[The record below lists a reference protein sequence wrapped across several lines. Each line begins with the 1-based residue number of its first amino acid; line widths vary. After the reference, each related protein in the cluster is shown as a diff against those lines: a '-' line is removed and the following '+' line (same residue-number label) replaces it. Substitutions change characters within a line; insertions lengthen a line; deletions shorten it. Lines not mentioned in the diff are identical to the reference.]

1 MTRSTTAAAVAAL
14 SLASAFASAA
24 VQGGPGSEAA
34 PRPTLAEA
42 RLTME
47 KWIET
52 EQVLAKERK
61 EWQQGKE
68 ILTGRLELVAQEI
81 AALEEKLALAQAG
94 VAQASA
100 KRDELTAQNDELE
113 AAGAQLTGVVTGFE
127 GDVRRLM
134 RTLPEPLQKRLLPL
148 FQRMPE
154 DPATT
159 KVSVAERF
167 QNVLGMLNEA
177 NKANQEMAVEY
188 EVRELSAGSRA
199 EVRVLYVGLAQA
211 YYVSSNGEAG
221 IGRPADD
228 GWRWEASKA
237 IAGDVLQALDIASGK
252 QTPAFVPLPVKIR

>member
-1 MTRSTTAAAVAAL
+1 MTRSFTVALALAPSLAVA
-14 SLASAFASAA
+14 LARAA
-24 VQGGPGSEAA
+24 VQEA
-34 PRPTLAEA
+34 PKPTLAEA

-68 ILTGRLELVAQEI
+68 ILTGRLELVRQEI
-81 AALEEKLALAQAG
+81 AALEEKLAQAQAG
-94 VAQASA
+94 VAQANA
-100 KRDELTAQNDELE
+100 KRDELKAQDDQLK
-113 AAGAQLTGVVTGFE
+113 AVGAQLTAAVTGFE
-127 GDVRRLM
+127 GEVRRLM

-167 QNVLGMLNEA
+167 QNVLGMLNETT
-177 NKANQEMAVEY
+177 KANQEMAVEY
-188 EVRELSAGSRA
+188 EVRELAAGTRA

-211 YYVSSNGEAG
+211 YYVGSNGEAG
-221 IGRPADD
+221 IGRPSGD
-228 GWRWEASKA
+228 GWSWEASKA
-237 IAGDVLQALDIASGK
+237 IAGEVLTALDIVAGK